1 MESEKIGI
9 SDLIY
14 KAETETQCGEQMYR
28 YQRGGA
34 G

>member
-9 SDLIY
+9 NDIY
-14 KAETETQCGEQMYR
+14 KAETETQCGEPMYR